1 MSIIFSKC
9 FPSSFSM
16 KDNLGKKK
24 TKKKHQGRERHQ
36 TKPIKPFMK
45 IQKAL

>member
-16 KDNLGKKK
+16 KENLGKKK
-24 TKKKHQGRERHQ
+24 TKQNTRVE
-36 TKPIKPFMK
+36 KPD
-45 IQKAL
+45 KAY